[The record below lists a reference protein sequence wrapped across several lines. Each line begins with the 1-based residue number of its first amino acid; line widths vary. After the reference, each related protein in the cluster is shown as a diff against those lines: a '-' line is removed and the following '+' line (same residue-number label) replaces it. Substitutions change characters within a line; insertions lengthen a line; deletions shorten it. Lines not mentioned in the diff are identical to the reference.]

1 MLNLERLR
9 TLDALAR
16 HGSVSGAADGLHVTT
31 SAVSQQMAKLE
42 REVGQPLLAKNGR
55 GVRLT
60 DAGRLLADHAARIIS
75 QVELAQADVEAQRGC
90 AVGELR
96 IGAFPTAMR
105 GLLPQALSA
114 LRAGHPDVRARVREQ
129 EPEESM
135 AAVVR
140 GDLDLALAI
149 DWHNKRM
156 PVPAEL
162 TRTHLLDDSV
172 DIAVPAGHPLADRSR
187 ISLADFADD
196 DWISWNEGQF
206 CHEWLVFTLRG
217 TGVEPRIAH
226 IAEEHHT
233 QLAFVEAGLGVCVA
247 PRLGRGPVP
256 PGCGCCRSATPYAA
270 TCTPSG
276 ARTPT
281 GGPRSGPPSTP
292 CGRRP
297 PDSRSPPARPPLYS
311 LRKSQETIESG
322 VRRIQACRPSCGISS
337 MPKFLTGKIRSAS
350 ASSGHGSP
358 VRGASP
364 TKTALPDSS
373 TPRSSSYDSPESTT
387 TEIRGSLRRSDQRR
401 LRVIEYSHSDPPSQA
416 NHRAPTCGRPSGE
429 TVATRQ
435 VFCSRRKEST
445 SASLIM
451 MRRPRRCGLPVRDSS
466 IRPAPLHI

>member
-42 REVGQPLLAKNGR
+42 REVGQPLLAKSGR

-105 GLLPQALSA
+105 GLLPRALAA
-114 LRAGHPDVRARVREQ
+114 LRAGHPELRPRVREQ
-129 EPEESM
+129 EPEDSM
-135 AAVVR
+135 VAVVR

-162 TRTHLLDDSV
+162 TRTHVLDDSC
-172 DIAVPAGHPLADRSR
+172 DIAVPAGHRLADRDR
-187 ISLADFADD
+187 ISLSDFAAD
-196 DWISWNEGQF
+196 DWISSNEGQF
-206 CHEWLVFTLRG
+206 CHEWLVYTLRG
-217 TGVEPRIAH
+217 TGIEPRIVH

-256 PGCGCCRSATPYAA
+256 AGVRLLPVSDAVRRHVYVVWRADAD
-270 TCTPSG
+270 
-276 ARTPT
+276 
-281 GGPRSGPPSTP
+281 
-292 CGRRP
+292 RRP
-297 PDSRSPPARPPLYS
+297 
-311 LRKSQETIESG
+311 
-322 VRRIQACRPSCGISS
+322 
-337 MPKFLTGKIRSAS
+337 
-350 ASSGHGSP
+350 
-358 VRGASP
+358 
-364 TKTALPDSS
+364 
-373 TPRSSSYDSPESTT
+373 
-387 TEIRGSLRRSDQRR
+387 
-401 LRVIEYSHSDPPSQA
+401 
-416 NHRAPTCGRPSGE
+416 
-429 TVATRQ
+429 
-435 VFCSRRKEST
+435 
-445 SASLIM
+445 
-451 MRRPRRCGLPVRDSS
+451 S
-466 IRPAPLHI
+466 IRAAVEALRQAAAAVL

>member
-75 QVELAQADVEAQRGC
+75 QVEQAQADVEAQRGC

-105 GLLPQALSA
+105 GLLPQALTA
-114 LRAGHPDVRARVREQ
+114 LRTGHPELRVRVCEQ

-140 GDLDLALAI
+140 GDLDMALAI

-172 DIAVPAGHPLADRSR
+172 DIAVPSGHRLAERTA
-187 ISLADFADD
+187 ISLAEFADD
-196 DWISWNEGQF
+196 EWISWNEGQF

-217 TGVEPRIAH
+217 TGIEPRIAH

-247 PRLGRGPVP
+247 PKLGRGPVP
-256 PGCGCCRSATPYAA
+256 PGVRLLPVCDAVRRHVYAVWRA
-270 TCTPSG
+270 D
-276 ARTPT
+276 AD
-281 GGPRSGPPSTP
+281 
-292 CGRRP
+292 RRP
-297 PDSRSPPARPPLYS
+297 S
-311 LRKSQETIESG
+311 
-322 VRRIQACRPSCGISS
+322 
-337 MPKFLTGKIRSAS
+337 IRA
-350 ASSGHGSP
+350 A
-358 VRGASP
+358 VD
-364 TKTALPDSS
+364 AL
-373 TPRSSSYDSPESTT
+373 
-387 TEIRGSLRRSDQRR
+387 QR
-401 LRVIEYSHSDPPSQA
+401 
-416 NHRAPTCGRPSGE
+416 
-429 TVATRQ
+429 
-435 VFCSRRKEST
+435 T
-445 SASLIM
+445 SAELQ
-451 MRRPRRCGLPVRDSS
+451 R
-466 IRPAPLHI
+466 A